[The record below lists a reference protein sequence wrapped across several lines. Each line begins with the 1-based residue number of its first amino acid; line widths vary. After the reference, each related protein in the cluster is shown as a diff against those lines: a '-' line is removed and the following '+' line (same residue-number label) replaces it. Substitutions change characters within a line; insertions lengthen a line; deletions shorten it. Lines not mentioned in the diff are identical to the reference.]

1 MFSFQSGLLGVW
13 QKKDCFC
20 FSLTFSFSPFLAF
33 FFPLSLSLFL
43 VARQVRWV
51 GWDFSGKFLV
61 IMGFGGG
68 GVSPFSFHLFR
79 FFFPLSISLSLVA
92 WLWEW
97 TLIVSIVSNSCND
110 FVPFGRLRGWESE
123 YRYVLHSR
131 KIQLSILNFWIII
144 KYSLLLAIS
153 LFAFD
158 WSFGMRSKYGWW
170 CHHYRK
176 VQLSNFGFGEWLKGI
191 VASGSSFLT
200 VRPHFHYSPQ
210 NKISVI
216 DQSIRARWVRALGF

>member
-68 GVSPFSFHLFR
+68 KAVGDDDESVECFSR
-79 FFFPLSISLSLVA
+79 SLV
-92 WLWEW
+92 L
-97 TLIVSIVSNSCND
+97 
-110 FVPFGRLRGWESE
+110 FPFAPWAMGGG
-123 YRYVLHSR
+123 
-131 KIQLSILNFWIII
+131 K
-144 KYSLLLAIS
+144 
-153 LFAFD
+153 
-158 WSFGMRSKYGWW
+158 
-170 CHHYRK
+170 
-176 VQLSNFGFGEWLKGI
+176 
-191 VASGSSFLT
+191 
-200 VRPHFHYSPQ
+200 
-210 NKISVI
+210 
-216 DQSIRARWVRALGF
+216 